1 MCRAIFAGFL
11 QQLCESTQ
19 TIGTCAEIIYH
30 SFHADHL
37 ASAEKIPRNESV
49 GKRRGGE
56 GRGGGGAGE
65 VWKVS
70 TEDLKI
76 FFQAKLVKK
85 IDSSCGV
92 NMSKRNIL
100 TQAQKERPR

>member
-1 MCRAIFAGFL
+1 MP
-11 QQLCESTQ
+11 
-19 TIGTCAEIIYH
+19 TIWRVQKKYQ
-30 SFHADHL
+30 
-37 ASAEKIPRNESV
+37 EKKV
-49 GKRRGGE
+49 WGKDGG
-56 GRGGGGAGE
+56 GRGGGAGE

-92 NMSKRNIL
+92 NMSRRNIL